1 MSVVIMFSSE
11 PVQSNASTRTSARPA
26 SQMAKSVRSDRFLTE
41 EDLQVDA
48 LMRELMP
55 ENVSANKQA
64 VIEQL
69 IRLWQT
75 KSGLD
80 AA

>member
-1 MSVVIMFSSE
+1 
-11 PVQSNASTRTSARPA
+11 
-26 SQMAKSVRSDRFLTE
+26 MAKSVRSDRFLTE